1 VTGIRTG
8 TIADPTIG
16 QVTAL
21 ATAFAVP
28 PSYLLDR
35 GKHPSGLDEEV
46 LEALADERASAI
58 LRESAR
64 LQGREKEIVL
74 GIVRQFAS

>member
-8 TIADPTIG
+8 TIVDPTVG

-21 ATAFAVP
+21 AAAFAVP
-28 PSYLLDR
+28 PSYHLDR
-35 GKHPSGLDEEV
+35 GKHPSLLDERV
-46 LEALADERASAI
+46 LEALADERACAI

-64 LQGREKEIVL
+64 LQGRVK
-74 GIVRQFAS
+74 